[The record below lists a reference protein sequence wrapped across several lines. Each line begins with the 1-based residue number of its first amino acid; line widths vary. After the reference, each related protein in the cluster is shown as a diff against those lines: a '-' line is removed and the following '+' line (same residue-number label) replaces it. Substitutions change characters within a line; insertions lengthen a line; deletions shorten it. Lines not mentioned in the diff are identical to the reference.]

1 MGTVIDQIAVVN
13 GGWRNRHSALR
24 LIDRAAKKCLRKG
37 RRNAD
42 DVDLLVNAGIYRDR
56 NLGEPA
62 LASMIQD
69 DIGAND
75 EEPHTGGH
83 GTFSFDVANGS
94 CGMLTALHIVDGF
107 LKSRVI
113 DCALVVAGDADPGRG
128 SSEAFPYSPAGA
140 SLLCGWSED
149 GRGLGPVWW
158 ERSEDDDDTVSAT
171 IAMVEQRNL
180 LRIRESVPAERGFAR
195 TAARAAQR
203 CLTESDTGIDEIASI
218 VAAPASPAFRAELAS
233 QLNVPLEHITVGDD
247 QHMHTAALAAAL
259 GKAAD
264 TTPPDSLV
272 MIIAAGAG
280 VTAGAALYRM

>member
-1 MGTVIDQIAVVN
+1 MGTVIDQIAVVH

-42 DVDLLVNAGIYRDR
+42 EVDLLVNAGIYRDR

-75 EEPHTGGH
+75 EQPHTGGH

-107 LKSRVI
+107 LRSRVI

-128 SSEAFPYSPAGA
+128 ASEAFPYSPAGA

-158 ERSEDDDDTVSAT
+158 ERSQDDDTVSAT
-171 IAMVEQRNL
+171 IGMVDHRNL
-180 LRIRESVPAERGFAR
+180 LRIRESRSAERCFAR
-195 TAARAAQR
+195 TAVRAAQR
-203 CLTESDTGIDEIASI
+203 CLTESNTEIAEIASI
-218 VAAPASPAFRAELAS
+218 VAAPAGPAFRAELAAE
-233 QLNVPLEHITVGDD
+233 LDIPIERIIVGDD

-259 GKAAD
+259 AKAAD
-264 TTPPDSLV
+264 ATPTGGLV

-280 VTAGAALYRM
+280 VTAGAALYRT

>member
-1 MGTVIDQIAVVN
+1 MIDQIAVVH
-13 GGWRNRHSALR
+13 GGWRNRYSALR
-24 LIDRAAKKCLRKG
+24 LTDKAAKKCLRKA
-37 RRNAD
+37 RRDAD

-94 CGMLTALHIVDGF
+94 CGMLTALYIVDGF

-140 SLLCGWSED
+140 SLLCGWSKD

-158 ERSEDDDDTVSAT
+158 ETSQENEDAVSAT
-171 IAMVEQRNL
+171 IGMVDQRNVL
-180 LRIRESVPAERGFAR
+180 QTHESPTAGRDFAL

-203 CLTESDTGIDEIASI
+203 CLTESGTGIDEIASI
-218 VAAPASPAFRAELAS
+218 VAAPAGPAFRAELAA
-233 QLNVPLEHITVGDD
+233 LLDVPIERITVADD
-247 QHMHTAALAAAL
+247 EHMHTAALAAAL
-259 GKAAD
+259 GQAVDA
-264 TTPPDSLV
+264 TPTGSLV
-272 MIIAAGAG
+272 MIVAAGAG
-280 VTAGAALYRM
+280 VTAGAALYQM

>member
-1 MGTVIDQIAVVN
+1 MIDQIAVVH
-13 GGWRNRHSALR
+13 GGWWNRYSALR
-24 LIDRAAKKCLRKG
+24 LTDKAAKKCLRKG

-42 DVDLLVNAGIYRDR
+42 DVDLLINAGIYRDR

-75 EEPHTGGH
+75 ENPHPGGH
-83 GTFSFDVANGS
+83 GTFSFDTANGS
-94 CGMLTALHIVDGF
+94 CGILTALHIVDGF
-107 LKSRVI
+107 LRARVI

-128 SSEAFPYSPAGA
+128 ASEAFPYSPAGA

-158 ERSEDDDDTVSAT
+158 ERSQEDDDTVSAT
-171 IAMVEQRNL
+171 IGMVDHRNL
-180 LRIRESVPAERGFAR
+180 LRIRESRSTERCFAR
-195 TAARAAQR
+195 TAVRAAQR
-203 CLTESDTGIDEIASI
+203 CLTESNTEIAEIASI
-218 VAAPASPAFRAELAS
+218 VAAPAGPAFRAELAAE
-233 QLNVPLEHITVGDD
+233 LDIPIERIIVGDD

-259 GKAAD
+259 AKAAD
-264 TTPPDSLV
+264 ATPTGGLV

-280 VTAGAALYRM
+280 VTAGAALYRT

>member
-1 MGTVIDQIAVVN
+1 MIDQIAVVH
-13 GGWRNRHSALR
+13 GGWRNRYSALR
-24 LIDRAAKKCLRKG
+24 LTDKAAKRCLRKS

-42 DVDLLVNAGIYRDR
+42 DVELLINAGIYRDR

-75 EEPHTGGH
+75 EEPHSGGH

-94 CGMLTALHIVDGF
+94 CGMLTALYIVDGF

-158 ERSEDDDDTVSAT
+158 EHSKENGDAVSAT
-171 IAMVEQRNL
+171 IGMVDQRNRL
-180 LRIRESVPAERGFAR
+180 TIHETPSAERDFALI
-195 TAARAAQR
+195 AARAVQR
-203 CLTESDTGIDEIASI
+203 CLSESDTEIDEIASI
-218 VAAPASPAFRAELAS
+218 VAAPAGRAFRAELAA
-233 QLNVPLEHITVGDD
+233 QLGVPIERITVADD
-247 QHMHTAALAAAL
+247 EHMHTAALAAAL
-259 GKAAD
+259 DKAAGGIPTD
-264 TTPPDSLV
+264 GLL
-272 MIIAAGAG
+272 MIVAAGAG
-280 VTAGAALYRM
+280 ITAGAALYRM